1 MQQLLGQDV
10 GAIIFYPLDPRAT
23 KPVLQRAENQ
33 GVPVI
38 AIDASFGKTDPVPL
52 IATQVWQG
60 RDIQA
65 FLQANALAEEKPE
78 AKVGLIGIGIPVP
91 AIKYLTER
99 QKFYT
104 EEEGMTVI
112 DTQDNP
118 SDDVTGGEKAGNAL
132 LQRNQEIDSVL
143 GYNDP
148 SALGAVIAARATDR
162 DITVVGLNGSSDGI
176 EGVKSGKLLA
186 TVQVDPIGIGS
197 QTADAAYSLITKQNL
212 PLPPIVIRPGTS
224 WTPTTSTTSR
234 AGRRSWTSSDRP
246 AGAVGRPTLPHR
258 GQPMTADPFLQATA
272 LHKRYGGVH
281 ALRGARIAVF
291 PGEVHALV
299 GENGSGKSTML
310 NILSGQIKAD
320 SGTVSLAGR
329 RVDFRDPADA
339 LRSGIATVTQETT
352 LAPDLSITENVFL
365 GHRMVRRGPLI
376 DWRATRRRAFEALR
390 RLGLD
395 VDPSLPVRRL
405 RPDQQQMV
413 EIARALSID
422 ARVLVLDEPT
432 SSLTDDEVASL
443 FSLVRTLRDE
453 GVGIIFVSHRL
464 QEVFELADR
473 VTVLRDG
480 QTVGEALA
488 VELDRPQLIHLMV
501 GRALEEIE
509 PPRPGARRSPR
520 PARAGCDAAAE
531 RRRRRSRCR
540 AGRDRRPRGPRRRR
554 PQRAARDRVRPPP
567 PERRQHRGR
576 RRAGVVPQPARGDSR
591 WDRVRPCRPQ
601 GPGARAR
608 DDGA

>member
-1 MQQLLGQDV
+1 MRIHRLVSTLAALALVVLLLGAVGCGGDDDDSASDTVATETSGGDTTASETGSIPEGYSGVEAELPTAYEAPEMQEGTTCKIGFQNPVAANEFLGFVQKAVIAQAKQYGCTVVALDDALSPDKQVSNMQQLLGQNV

-23 KPVLQRAENQ
+23 KPVLQRAKSQ

-197 QTADAAYSLITKQNL
+197 QTADAAYSLITKQNV
-212 PLPPIVIRPGTS
+212 PLPPIVIRPGTLVDSDNVDDIPS
-224 WTPTTSTTSR
+224 W
-234 AGRRSWTSSDRP
+234 
-246 AGAVGRPTLPHR
+246 
-258 GQPMTADPFLQATA
+258 QA
-272 LHKRYGGVH
+272 
-281 ALRGARIAVF
+281 
-291 PGEVHALV
+291 
-299 GENGSGKSTML
+299 
-310 NILSGQIKAD
+310 Q
-320 SGTVSLAGR
+320 
-329 RVDFRDPADA
+329 
-339 LRSGIATVTQETT
+339 
-352 LAPDLSITENVFL
+352 
-365 GHRMVRRGPLI
+365 
-376 DWRATRRRAFEALR
+376 
-390 RLGLD
+390 
-395 VDPSLPVRRL
+395 
-405 RPDQQQMV
+405 
-413 EIARALSID
+413 
-422 ARVLVLDEPT
+422 LDE
-432 SSLTDDEVASL
+432 L
-443 FSLVRTLRDE
+443 
-453 GVGIIFVSHRL
+453 G
-464 QEVFELADR
+464 
-473 VTVLRDG
+473 
-480 QTVGEALA
+480 
-488 VELDRPQLIHLMV
+488 
-501 GRALEEIE
+501 
-509 PPRPGARRSPR
+509 
-520 PARAGCDAAAE
+520 
-531 RRRRRSRCR
+531 
-540 AGRDRRPRGPRRRR
+540 
-554 PQRAARDRVRPPP
+554 
-567 PERRQHRGR
+567 
-576 RRAGVVPQPARGDSR
+576 
-591 WDRVRPCRPQ
+591 
-601 GPGARAR
+601 
-608 DDGA
+608 